1 MKHKIINILLA
12 AVILTSSFGLT
23 GCKPKGANSLIR
35 QARREH
41 GPCEV
46 VSRTTDDEGTAVVLR
61 DELQGFEYRVSS
73 YMSELN
79 LDGSSFGSLPGT
91 TDTFD
96 WSLRFFVLDEAEDE
110 LDEVCAEYGL
120 SLRDDSYIVDCIWY
134 QVDSSVS
141 EDQAIEGIEKVAEI
155 FQEYNLE
162 SRMDGWTIYL
172 QHDDAWLSAYYEEL
186 MSERGHDYYS
196 DPEYAFILSSA
207 GGSQLRHIGSVRL
220 PDTSFRDEAKEA
232 EDYYLEMAQMKN
244 EDAVFVRSEQR
255 PFSETGVNPMYVVES
270 YDQFYPKTGD
280 DLVTYYYFEAGGQE
294 FFICNFLV
302 NDRIDYGEW
311 YSNYDEV
318 FN

>member
-1 MKHKIINILLA
+1 MKNMTVRILLA
-12 AVILTSSFGLT
+12 AAVFSSCLPLA
-23 GCKPKGANSLIR
+23 GCSPKGSKALIR
-35 QARREH
+35 QAKREH

-46 VSRTTDDEGTAVVLR
+46 VSETTDDEGTVVVLR
-61 DELQGFEYRVSS
+61 DELQGFEYQVSS
-73 YMSELN
+73 YMQDLN
-79 LDGSSFGSLPGT
+79 LDGSSFGSVPSS
-91 TDTFD
+91 TDTFE
-96 WSLRFFVLDEAEDE
+96 WALHFFVLDEAEAE
-110 LDEVCAEYGL
+110 LDAVCDEYGL
-120 SLRDDSYIVDCIWY
+120 TLSEDHYIVDCIWY
-134 QVDSSVS
+134 QADSSVS
-141 EDQAIEGIEKVAEI
+141 DDRAIEGIEKIAEI
-155 FQEYNLE
+155 IQEYNLE

-172 QHDDAWLSAYYEEL
+172 QHDDAWLSAYYDEL

-220 PDTSFRDEAKEA
+220 PDTSFRDPAKED

-255 PFSETGVNPMYVVES
+255 PFAQTGVDPRYVVES

-280 DLVTYYYFEAGGQE
+280 DLVTYYFFEADGQE

-302 NDRIDYGEW
+302 NDRVDYGEW